1 MNRTVPL
8 RRPQKV
14 RGPRSSS
21 SILEPGWLQ
30 RVPDGAQGDCTR
42 NAKRSLSQPGAT
54 SRLTASAYLEIVVLG
69 GLVPAALLW
78 FCWPQSLPLVL
89 PALVLI
95 PLLLGLH
102 YGFLAGACGAL
113 LTAGV
118 LAAFAHLKPDL
129 LSEFPRTSVIGLLLV
144 GMGAGEA
151 RDIWAAQLRRL
162 NYLCNYHQTR
172 LKQFTSD
179 YQLLKVSHSQLERRL
194 AGSANS
200 LRAALE
206 RLKLREPVS
215 DAARSE
221 PMGGIGGWLLEIMA
235 EAGNLHTAALYETSG
250 RGILR
255 LPSVAMLG
263 KATDLSP
270 FNPLLRETLRTGS
283 LTSVHAGHE
292 AVHEPVIAVVPLID
306 ASGHIHGVVS
316 INEMPFLSIHQDT
329 FELLGVLGRHIG
341 DVLARQTRPMGDTQ
355 GPFTL
360 RESLQRNLVDA
371 KSHGLPAALIACKV
385 VDAARRDSLV
395 AHCCN
400 GSRGLDQSWIS
411 VNREGKTVILKL
423 LPLTDE
429 IGVKSYLARMES
441 MQAGA
446 GAAMHGIVTYLWTL
460 DKNQTAD
467 ELLEEIRIV
476 CDFDP
481 LLDRSVQTNL
491 NFPSE
496 AAL

>member
-1 MNRTVPL
+1 MNRILPL
-8 RRPQKV
+8 RRPKKV
-14 RGPRSSS
+14 RGPRTSW
-21 SILEPGWLQ
+21 SIAEPRGPQ
-30 RVPDGAQGDCTR
+30 PAPEGAQGGRTGV
-42 NAKRSLSQPGAT
+42 ATRSLSQPSAT
-54 SRLTASAYLEIVVLG
+54 TRLTALACFEIVVLG

-78 FCWPQSLPLVL
+78 FCQPQSLPMVL

-102 YGFLAGACGAL
+102 YGFLAGAGGAL
-113 LTAGV
+113 LTAVV
-118 LAAFAHLKPDL
+118 LAGFSHLKPDL
-129 LSEFPRTSVIGLLLV
+129 LSEFPRTSAIGLLLV

-179 YQLLKVSHSQLERRL
+179 YQLLKVSHSQLERRV

-200 LRAALE
+200 LRTALE
-206 RLKLREPVS
+206 RLKLRAPVP

-221 PMGGIGGWLLEIMA
+221 PLGGIGDWLLEIMA
-235 EAGNLHTAALYETSG
+235 EAGNLHTAAVYETSG

-292 AVHEPVIAVVPLID
+292 AGHEHVIAVIPLID

-316 INEMPFLSIHQDT
+316 INEMPFLRIHQDT

-341 DVLARQTRPMGDTQ
+341 DVLARQTRPLGDTQ

-371 KSHGLPAALIACKV
+371 KSHALPAALIACKI

-400 GSRGLDQSWIS
+400 DSRGLDQSWNSI
-411 VNREGKTVILKL
+411 NREGKTVILKL
-423 LPLTDE
+423 LPLTDD

-446 GAAMHGIVTYLWTL
+446 GTAMRGIVTYLWML

-467 ELLEEIRIV
+467 ELLDEVCVV

-481 LLDRSVQTNL
+481 PLERTVKKHL
-491 NFPSE
+491 NFSSE